1 MKLLSS
7 FILVSSLAFAS
18 PQDYGFVYNLQDSIK
33 GNDSVLVDVEIN
45 SFTSKVAEVVL
56 PPFVAH
62 TNNQALH
69 LTAEQTQKIDDSA
82 EAIQLFGPRISLIE
96 TSTNHWNTAYSW
108 GDHALAGYLL
118 PADLLPYATMQQVA
132 EAGYVTAVVTNGL
145 ATTQQVTLAV
155 APLIQQLD
163 AIEVWP
169 TNDWQMAYGWGNHA
183 VVGYLLPADLLPYAT
198 VQMLA
203 DALAPMATTQQ
214 VAEAVS
220 DAVTNLNLYAVPV
233 VGGKHELWVKE

>member
-18 PQDYGFVYNLQDSIK
+18 PQDYGFIYNLQNNIK

-45 SFTSKVAEVVL
+45 SFTGKVAEVVL

-69 LTAEQTQKIDDSA
+69 LTAEQTQKINDSA
-82 EAIQLFGPRISLIE
+82 AAIRLFGPRISLIE
-96 TSTNHWNTAYSW
+96 ASTNHWNTAYSW
-108 GDHALAGYLL
+108 GDHAMAGYLL
-118 PADLLPYATMQQVA
+118 PADLLPYATVQQVA

-163 AIEVWP
+163 AIEAWP

-183 VVGYLLPADLLPYAT
+183 LAGYLLPADLLPYAT
-198 VQMLA
+198 MQTLA
-203 DALAPMATTQQ
+203 ESLAPLATTQQ
-214 VAEAVS
+214 VAEAL
-220 DAVTNLNLYAVPV
+220 TNLNLYAVPID
-233 VGGKHELWVKE
+233 GGKHELWVKE

>member
-33 GNDSVLVDVEIN
+33 GSDSVLVDVEIN

-56 PPFVAH
+56 PPFLAH

-69 LTAEQTQKIDDSA
+69 LTAEQTQKINDSA
-82 EAIQLFGPRISLIE
+82 EAIQLFGPRIGLIE
-96 TSTNHWNTAYSW
+96 ASTNYWQTAYSW
-108 GDHALAGYLL
+108 GNHALAGYLL
-118 PADLLPYATMQQVA
+118 PADLLPYATVQQVA

-145 ATTQQVTLAV
+145 ATTQQVILAV

-169 TNDWQMAYGWGNHA
+169 TNDWQTAYGWGNHA
-183 VVGYLLPADLLPYAT
+183 LAGYLLPVDLLPYAT
-198 VQMLA
+198 MQALTA
-203 DALAPMATTQQ
+203 ALAPLATTQQ
-214 VAEAVS
+214 VAEAV
-220 DAVTNLNLYAVPV
+220 TNLNLYTVPV
-233 VGGKHELWVKE
+233 DGGKHELWVKE

>member
-18 PQDYGFVYNLQDSIK
+18 PQDYGFVYNLQNSIK
-33 GNDSVLVDVEIN
+33 GNESVLVDVEIN
-45 SFTSKVAEVVL
+45 SFTGKVAEAVL

-69 LTAEQTQKIDDSA
+69 LTVEQTQKINDSA
-82 EAIQLFGPRISLIE
+82 VAIQLFGPRIDLVE
-96 TSTNHWNTAYSW
+96 ASTNYWQTAYSWGDHAIAGYLLPADLLPYATMQQVTAAGYVTAVVTNGLATTQQVVSAVAPLVHQLDAVEAWPTNAWQTAYGW

-118 PADLLPYATMQQVA
+118 PADLLPYATA
-132 EAGYVTAVVTNGL
+132 
-145 ATTQQVTLAV
+145 
-155 APLIQQLD
+155 
-163 AIEVWP
+163 
-169 TNDWQMAYGWGNHA
+169 
-183 VVGYLLPADLLPYAT
+183 
-198 VQMLA
+198 QMLA

-220 DAVTNLNLYAVPV
+220 DAVMNLNLYAVPV
-233 VGGKHELWVKE
+233 DGGKHQLWMKE